1 MDPILI
7 DCLFSYPF
15 VKKNY
20 YFRST
25 DSNLDFFFETAKFF
39 RHYYNIIKRYVE
51 KTEKHPL
58 QAPNRFLGGVKNSEK
73 NFVENEISYTFAKY

>member
-1 MDPILI
+1 M
-7 DCLFSYPF
+7 
-15 VKKNY
+15 KKNY
-20 YFRST
+20 YFCST

-51 KTEKHPL
+51 KTENTPYRL
-58 QAPNRFLGGVKNSEK
+58 QIDFWGGVKNSEK